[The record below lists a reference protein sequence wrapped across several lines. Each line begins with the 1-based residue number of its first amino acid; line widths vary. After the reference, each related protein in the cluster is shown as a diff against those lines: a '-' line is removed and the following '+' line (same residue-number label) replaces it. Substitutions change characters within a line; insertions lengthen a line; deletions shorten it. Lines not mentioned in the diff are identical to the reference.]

1 MGHGEAI
8 TSLFV
13 LVLIR
18 LVKCSQAWPRIN
30 MLLPAVAELRG
41 SGQTALSWADC
52 LNTSRVGGKKC
63 SSKRGIKARNN
74 GFCLLLS
81 HCG

>member
-18 LVKCSQAWPRIN
+18 LVKCSQAWPGVSS
-30 MLLPAVAELRG
+30 LLPVVRADGCTARLEPNGPVRRVKAKDVLHHL
-41 SGQTALSWADC
+41 QTG
-52 LNTSRVGGKKC
+52 N
-63 SSKRGIKARNN
+63 
-74 GFCLLLS
+74 
-81 HCG
+81 